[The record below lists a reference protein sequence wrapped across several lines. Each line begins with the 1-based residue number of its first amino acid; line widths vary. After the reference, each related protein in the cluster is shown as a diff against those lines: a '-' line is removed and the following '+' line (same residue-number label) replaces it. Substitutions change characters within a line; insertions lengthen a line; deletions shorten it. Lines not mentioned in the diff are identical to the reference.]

1 MCVCVCVCRTHC
13 QGCWPVNRRVG
24 LRDAIKTYK
33 RIPFQR
39 ELSACRPSL
48 SLRRCVLIAC
58 VNIYIYIYI
67 YVCVCWVGMVSS
79 EVIAV
84 GYCILKV
91 RFLLVTQKYLH
102 KRPVAMLQYMDISA
116 LDAHPA
122 TCTGT
127 YCADSNVCIFRLCV
141 CFDEYLKPWAV

>member
-1 MCVCVCVCRTHC
+1 VVLAREQARWAAGCHQNIQTDPIPARTVGLQTEFVAPQVCVDSVC
-13 QGCWPVNRRVG
+13 
-24 LRDAIKTYK
+24 KY
-33 RIPFQR
+33 
-39 ELSACRPSL
+39 
-48 SLRRCVLIAC
+48 
-58 VNIYIYIYI
+58 IYIYIYI

-102 KRPVAMLQYMDISA
+102 KRPVAMLQYMDICA